1 MRTTNAVRRMQW
13 LCLALGCLL
22 TTAATAQSPRAPTI
36 EQLQAELERRDAI
49 IADLLQRVQALEG
62 RIGTPPGAPQVPA
75 AAPRAA
81 ATSSAPHARTQADEA
96 ADEALLERAL
106 ERSLVLSGGALIPK
120 GQREIEPSLGYDY
133 TQRSGL
139 VIVGSDVVARSLR
152 KEDYTGALAFRAG
165 LPWTSQL
172 DIALPYTWQRIE
184 TVVAGTGGRSTDSGV
199 GDIQIGLTKQ
209 FLDERESRFALLGG
223 VTYVHS
229 SNHDSLRGLAL
240 GLPDFATPA
249 GVGIG
254 HEAII
259 ARGAATK
266 RLDPLVFVGSLS
278 YAWNRGENVDGFDVR
293 VGNTA
298 GGSLRAILA
307 ASPDVSLRAG
317 VSFARTGKSSVNG
330 FGLEGSR
337 TTASVLEL
345 GTSVVLGRNMLLD
358 VSLGVGLTSDSPD
371 FLLGVSLPIRF

>member
-1 MRTTNAVRRMQW
+1 MGALRS
-13 LCLALGCLL
+13 ALGRV
-22 TTAATAQSPRAPTI
+22 TTILVGSSLAAAAAAQSTASPTV
-36 EQLQAELERRDAI
+36 EQLRAELERRDAI
-49 IADLLQRVQALEG
+49 IADLLQRVQALEQRG
-62 RIGTPPGAPQVPA
+62 GVAPSPAPAPAPAIA
-75 AAPRAA
+75 AAP
-81 ATSSAPHARTQADEA
+81 APRKAEAQEA

-106 ERSLVLSGGALIPK
+106 ERSLVLSGGALIPR

-139 VIVGSDVVARSLR
+139 VVVGPGVVARSYR
-152 KEDYTGALAFRAG
+152 KEDYTGALTFRAG

-199 GDIQIGLTKQ
+199 GDIQVGLTQQ
-209 FLDERESRFALLGG
+209 FLTERDARFALLGG

-229 SNHDSLRGLAL
+229 NNHDSLRGLAL

-254 HEAII
+254 HDALI
-259 ARGAATK
+259 ARGAVTK

-278 YAWNRGENVDGFDVR
+278 YAWNRSENVDGIDVK

-317 VSFARTGKSSVNG
+317 VSLARTGKSTLNG
-330 FGLEGSR
+330 FAVEGSR
-337 TTASVLEL
+337 TMASVLEL

-358 VSLGVGLTSDSPD
+358 VSLGVGLTGDSPD
-371 FLLGVSLPIRF
+371 FLLGASLPIRF

>member
-1 MRTTNAVRRMQW
+1 MNEKIFGRW
-13 LCLALGCLL
+13 IALLL
-22 TTAATAQSPRAPTI
+22 LSFWWAHPTAAQVPARNPTV
-36 EQLQAELERRDAI
+36 EELKQELDRRDAI
-49 IADLLQRVQALEG
+49 ISDLLQRVQALEQRAG
-62 RIGTPPGAPQVPA
+62 VAPSRPPASA
-75 AAPRAA
+75 AA
-81 ATSSAPHARTQADEA
+81 ATPAPVSRKTEAQEA

-106 ERSLVLSGGALIPK
+106 ERSLVLSGGALIPR

-152 KEDYTGALAFRAG
+152 KEDFTGALTFRAG

-172 DIALPYTWQRIE
+172 DIAVPYTRQRIE
-184 TVVAGTGGRSTDSGV
+184 TLVAGTGGRSTDSAV
-199 GDIQIGLTKQ
+199 GDVQIGLTKQ
-209 FLDERESRFALLGG
+209 FLNERESRFALLGG

-229 SNHDSLRGLAL
+229 SSHDSLLGLAH

-254 HEAII
+254 HDAII

-278 YAWNRGENVDGFDVR
+278 YAWSRSENVDGFDVKA
-293 VGNTA
+293 GNTA
-298 GGSLRAILA
+298 SANLRAILA

-317 VSFARTGKSSVNG
+317 VSFARAGKSAVNG
-330 FGLEGSR
+330 FSIEGSR

-358 VSLGVGLTSDSPD
+358 VALGVGLTSDSPD
-371 FLLGVSLPIRF
+371 VLLGVSLPIRF